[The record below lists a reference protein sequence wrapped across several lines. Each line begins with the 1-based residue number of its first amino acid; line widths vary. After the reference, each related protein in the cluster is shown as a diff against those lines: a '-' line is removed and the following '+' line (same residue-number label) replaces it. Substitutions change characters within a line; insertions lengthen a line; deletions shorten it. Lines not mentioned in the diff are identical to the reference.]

1 MRPCSYA
8 WLAAGIQHMAS
19 DEGNLDETNVTRT
32 SKRPNSGSL
41 CSIPKQVRSDYQSL
55 SSTQV
60 RSSTGPHLTAFDHG
74 DSSAQL
80 EQVFQRH
87 DDFGELIQGRKVTS
101 NNAFAPLC
109 SGVRALSDADSEKT
123 AQLLNALRT
132 LLTTH
137 PDMTLAV
144 VDNFQ
149 EVYRK
154 ERDDTV
160 AFLEICDKGELGFY
174 HATKHWGED
183 EFRHKWQSGTF
194 KEKVL
199 YLQVFAN
206 LI

>member
-1 MRPCSYA
+1 
-8 WLAAGIQHMAS
+8 MAS

-41 CSIPKQVRSDYQSL
+41 CSIPKQVRSDHQ
-55 SSTQV
+55 
-60 RSSTGPHLTAFDHG
+60 STGPNLAAFDAFRHGHG

-87 DDFGELIQGRKVTS
+87 DDFDKLIEGRKVTS

-109 SGVRALSDADSEKT
+109 TGVRALSDADIEKT
-123 AQLLNALRT
+123 AQLLNALLS

-137 PDMTLAV
+137 PGMTLAV
-144 VDNFQ
+144 VGKVQ
-149 EVYRK
+149 ELYRK
-154 ERDDTV
+154 ERDDIM

-194 KEKVL
+194 NLFAISGESL
-199 YLQVFAN
+199 VFHPFTN
-206 LI
+206 SC